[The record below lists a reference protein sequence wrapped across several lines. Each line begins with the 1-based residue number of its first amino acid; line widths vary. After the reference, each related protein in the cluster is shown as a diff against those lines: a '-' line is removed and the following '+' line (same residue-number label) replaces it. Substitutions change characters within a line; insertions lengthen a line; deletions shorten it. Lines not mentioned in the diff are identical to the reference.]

1 MVRRF
6 LGYVWF
12 YYCFTA
18 LAFWF
23 ILAYPVLMILVSKQ
37 HWHGKAYKLRSWLS
51 FWFLKLNGIGVEVVD
66 HRQSTTSGPF
76 ILCSNHSSE
85 LDIIVLL
92 SIFKGPYAFLGKQ
105 PLAKLPLFG
114 QFFRELDIGVNRQN
128 AFKAYGSYKTALER
142 LSKGYNVVIFPEGGI
157 AGDPAELQPFKKGA
171 FLLAANSQAVIQPI
185 AIQNSWRILH
195 PLQKSGFP
203 GTIRVVLKP
212 VMKPETG
219 KTEDLKEEVRNQIKR
234 GLNV

>member
-1 MVRRF
+1 MVRRL
-6 LGYVWF
+6 LGSFWF

-18 LAFWF
+18 LALWF
-23 ILAYPVLMILVSKQ
+23 ILAYPLLMILVSKQ

-51 FWFLKLNGIGVEVVD
+51 FWFLKLNGIRVDVED
-66 HRQSTTSGPF
+66 QRPSINSGPV

-114 QFFRELDIGVNRQN
+114 QFFRALDIGVDRQN
-128 AFKAYGSYKTALER
+128 AFKAYGSYKAALER
-142 LSKGYNVVIFPEGGI
+142 LSEGYNVVIFPEGGI
-157 AGDPAELQPFKKGA
+157 AGDPAKLQPFKKGA
-171 FLLAANSQAVIQPI
+171 FLLAANSQVAIQPV

-195 PLQKSGFP
+195 PFQKRGSMGTIKVVIMPVVKP
-203 GTIRVVLKP
+203 GTSQP
-212 VMKPETG
+212 A
-219 KTEDLKEEVRNQIKR
+219 DLKEAVSKQINR